1 MAACSPTN
9 PLVLHKGFEFSTTA
23 YRRLKDQ
30 VTVVPIP
37 TTFEARMTFTAK
49 FGDTF
54 TPLVLTSNPAAGLTL
69 NRPLGSI
76 AIYIGATVTA
86 ALTLGLQLNWEL
98 NIYDPL
104 NPDAVVFLGSGTAT
118 VES

>member
-1 MAACSPTN
+1 MACSPGS
-9 PLVLHKGFEFSTTA
+9 LVIHRGAELSTTA

-37 TTFEARMTFTAK
+37 AGFQARMTFTAK

-54 TPLVLTSNPAAGLTL
+54 TPLVLTSSPAAGLTI
-69 NRPLGSI
+69 NYALGQI

-86 ALTLGLQLNWEL
+86 AYPVGLQLNWRL
-98 NIYDPL
+98 DIYDPL
-104 NPDAVVFLGSGTAT
+104 NANADVFLGSGTAT
-118 VES
+118 VEP